1 MINKHRSVGKIH
13 GNSRRRIGEALLLV
27 VPLTWLVF
35 FLAVPLATL
44 VATAFA
50 KQGAYGTFVWG
61 FSPENIAQIGEPI
74 YRKVFVDSVLLAAG
88 NTAACLVF
96 AYPMALLMATSGP
109 RMRGVLQ
116 VMTVAPFFANFIIR
130 IQAIKWL
137 VSVQGPINEVLLGTG
152 LVAQPWLMHGT
163 YGAVAFGMI
172 ITYLPSM
179 VLPLYVVMR
188 DLDFDLLLAAQDLG
202 ARRFYAVTHVLWPMT
217 LRGVMAGGMLVF
229 IPSLGEFVTPE
240 LLGGGRTMLL
250 GSLITAQYV
259 KWRHWPFGAA
269 LSLVMVVAALAAAF
283 LSEWLGK
290 STKAERGLV
299 HQRDQESAIPRSAL

>member
-1 MINKHRSVGKIH
+1 MTSDQNRKKIH
-13 GNSRRRIGEALLLV
+13 RYQPRRVGELILLLV
-27 VPLTWLVF
+27 PVVWLIF
-35 FLAVPLATL
+35 FLAVPLVTL
-44 VATAFA
+44 LATAFA
-50 KQGAYGTFVWG
+50 KQGAYGTFVWS
-61 FSPENIAQIGEPI
+61 FSFENIAQIGEPI

-88 NTAACLVF
+88 NTALCLLL

-116 VMTVAPFFANFIIR
+116 VMTVVPFFANFIIR

-137 VSVQGPINEVLLGTG
+137 VSVQGPINQVLLGTG
-152 LVAQPWLMHGT
+152 LVAQPSVIHGT

-172 ITYLPSM
+172 INYLPSM

-202 ARRFYAVTHVLWPMT
+202 ARRLYAITHVLWPMT
-217 LRGVMAGGMLVF
+217 LRGVMAGAMLVF

-290 STKAERGLV
+290 STNAK
-299 HQRDQESAIPRSAL
+299 RDLLPQSDQASDMSRRPL